1 MILKI
6 NLKIVA
12 GILGVLLLIASIPIG
27 MRTISAST
35 DHTITSEENTVE
47 LPILMYHH
55 MPVSYTHLIKIKQ
68 IASLFTNIL
77 HNLPR
82 VLRCASDD
90 WHWINTLGI
99 CNHFTCFFQIWQCP
113 SSL

>member
-55 MPVSYTHLIKIKQ
+55 MLKSSKLLGNYTITPTEFELSLIHI
-68 IASLFTNIL
+68 
-77 HNLPR
+77 
-82 VLRCASDD
+82 
-90 WHWINTLGI
+90 
-99 CNHFTCFFQIWQCP
+99 
-113 SSL
+113 